1 MIFVNFKTYA
11 ESTGEN
17 GRNLLKILAEVSKE
31 TQVKIVAAVQTIDLR
46 EAVANSTLEIWSQK
60 IDSDDQGAHTGTLTG
75 EAVVD
80 AGVLGTFL
88 NHSESKMQKED
99 LVKALGKAKALSL
112 KTLIFAADLEEL
124 KEVLALK
131 PTYASYEP
139 PELIGRSDISVATAQ
154 PEIIAKASV
163 LSKEAGIP
171 LIVGAGIGSG
181 KDVKKSV
188 ELGSTGVAVASYV
201 IKAKDQK
208 AAILDLA
215 EGFK

>member
-1 MIFVNFKTYA
+1 M
-11 ESTGEN
+11 
-17 GRNLLKILAEVSKE
+17 
-31 TQVKIVAAVQTIDLR
+31 
-46 EAVANSTLEIWSQK
+46 
-60 IDSDDQGAHTGTLTG
+60 
-75 EAVVD
+75 
-80 AGVLGTFL
+80 
-88 NHSESKMQKED
+88 
-99 LVKALGKAKALSL
+99 
-112 KTLIFAADLEEL
+112 
-124 KEVLALK
+124 K

-188 ELGSTGVAVASYV
+188 ELGATGVAVASYV
-201 IKAKDQK
+201 IKAENQK

>member
-1 MIFVNFKTYA
+1 MIFVNFKTYS

-17 GRNLLKILAEVSKE
+17 GRNLLKILEEVSKE
-31 TQVKIVAAVQTIDLR
+31 TKVKIVAAVQTIDLR
-46 EAVANSTLEIWSQK
+46 EAVTNSTLEIWSQK
-60 IDSDDQGAHTGTLTG
+60 IDPDDQGAHTGTLSG
-75 EAVVD
+75 EAVID

-88 NHSESKMQKED
+88 NHSEAKMTKEN
-99 LVKALGKAKALSL
+99 LVKALEKAKILGL
-112 KTLIFAADLEEL
+112 KTLIFAASLEEL

-171 LIVGAGIGSG
+171 LIVGAGISSN
-181 KDVKKSV
+181 KDVKKSI
-188 ELGSTGVAVASYV
+188 ELGATGVAVASYIV
-201 IKAKDQK
+201 KAKDQR
-208 AAILDLA
+208 AAILDLT

>member
-17 GRNLLKILAEVSKE
+17 GRNLLKILEEVSKE
-31 TQVKIVAAVQTIDLR
+31 TKVKIVAAVQTIDLR

-60 IDSDDQGAHTGTLTG
+60 IDPDDQGAHTGTLSG

-80 AGVLGTFL
+80 AGIPGTFL
-88 NHSESKMQKED
+88 NHSEAKMQKED
-99 LVKALGKAKALSL
+99 LAKALEKAKALGL
-112 KTLIFAADLEEL
+112 KTLIFAASLEEL

-171 LIVGAGIGSG
+171 LIVGAGISSN

-188 ELGSTGVAVASYV
+188 ELGATGVAVASYI
-201 IKAKDQK
+201 IKAKDPK
-208 AAILDLA
+208 AAILDLT

>member
-17 GRNLLKILAEVSKE
+17 GRNLLKILEEVSKE
-31 TQVKIVAAVQTIDLR
+31 TKVKIVAAVQTIDLR
-46 EAVANSTLEIWSQK
+46 DAVANSTLEIWSQK
-60 IDSDDQGAHTGTLTG
+60 IDPDDQGAHTGTLSG
-75 EAVVD
+75 EAAVD

-88 NHSESKMQKED
+88 NHSESKMKKED
-99 LVKALGKAKALSL
+99 LIKALEKAKALNL
-112 KTLIFAADLEEL
+112 KTLIFAASLEEL

-171 LIVGAGIGSG
+171 LIVGAGISSG

-188 ELGSTGVAVASYV
+188 ELGATGVAVASYI
-201 IKAKDQK
+201 IKAKDPR

>member
-1 MIFVNFKTYA
+1 MIFVNFKTYS
-11 ESTGEN
+11 ESTGASA
-17 GRNLLKILAEVSKE
+17 RNLLKILEEVSKE
-31 TQVKIVAAVQTIDLR
+31 TQVKIIAAVQAIDLR

-60 IDSDDQGAHTGTLTG
+60 IDPDEQGAHTGALSG
-75 EAVVD
+75 EAVID

-88 NHSESKMQKED
+88 NHSEAKMKKED
-99 LVKALGKAKALSL
+99 LIKAHERAKDLGL
-112 KTLIFAADLEEL
+112 KTLIFAASLEEL

-171 LIVGAGIGSG
+171 LIVGAGISSN

-188 ELGSTGVAVASYV
+188 ELGATGVAVASYIV
-201 IKAKDQK
+201 KAKDQK
-208 AAILDLA
+208 AAILDLT

>member
-17 GRNLLKILAEVSKE
+17 SQRLLKILEEASKE
-31 TQVKIVAAVQTIDLR
+31 TQVKIVAAVQAVDLR
-46 EAVANSTLEIWSQK
+46 EAVKSSTLEIWSQK
-60 IDSDDQGAHTGTLTG
+60 IDPDEQGAHTGTLSG
-75 EAVVD
+75 EAVID

-88 NHSESKMQKED
+88 NHSEAKMKKED
-99 LVKALGKAKALSL
+99 LAKALERSKTLGL
-112 KTLIFAADLEEL
+112 KTLIFAASLEEL

-139 PELIGRSDISVATAQ
+139 PELIGRSDISVAAAQ

-171 LIVGAGIGSG
+171 LIVGAGISSNR
-181 KDVKKSV
+181 DVKKSI
-188 ELGSTGVAVASYV
+188 ELGATGVAVASYIV
-201 IKAKDQK
+201 KAKDQG
-208 AAILDLA
+208 AAILDLT

>member
-11 ESTGEN
+11 ESIGEN
-17 GRNLLKILAEVSKE
+17 GQRLLKILEEVSKE
-31 TQVKIVAAVQTIDLR
+31 TKVKIVAAVQAIDIR
-46 EAVANSTLEIWSQK
+46 QAVSASTLEIWSQK
-60 IDSDDQGAHTGTLTG
+60 IDPDEQGAHTGTLSV
-75 EAVVD
+75 EAVID

-88 NHSESKMQKED
+88 NHSEAKMKKED
-99 LVKALGKAKALSL
+99 LVKALERAKTLGL
-112 KTLIFAADLEEL
+112 KTLIFAASLEEL

-171 LIVGAGIGSG
+171 LIVGAGISSN
-181 KDVKKSV
+181 KDVKKSI
-188 ELGSTGVAVASYV
+188 ELGATGVAVASYIV
-201 IKAKDQK
+201 KAKDQK
-208 AAILDLA
+208 AAILDLT
-215 EGFK
+215 EGFQ

>member
-1 MIFVNFKTYA
+1 MIFVNFKTYS

-17 GRNLLKILAEVSKE
+17 GRNLLKILEEVSKE
-31 TQVKIVAAVQTIDLR
+31 TKVKIVAAVQTIDLR

-60 IDSDDQGAHTGTLTG
+60 IDPEEQGAHTGTLSG

-80 AGVLGTFL
+80 AGILGTFL
-88 NHSESKMQKED
+88 NHSEAKMQKED
-99 LVKALGKAKALSL
+99 LIKALEKAKALGL
-112 KTLIFAADLEEL
+112 KTLIFAASLEEL

-171 LIVGAGIGSG
+171 LIVGAGISSN
-181 KDVKKSV
+181 KDVKKSI
-188 ELGSTGVAVASYV
+188 ELGATGVAVASYIV
-201 IKAKDQK
+201 KAKDQK
-208 AAILDLA
+208 AAILDLT